1 MIDLERIKESGDEM
15 IKLLLVE
22 DDRLLSDSVAEILSE
37 IGEVTQ
43 AYTGD
48 DGLYEA
54 LENEYDVMILDVML
68 PGLNGYEILEKV
80 REEGL
85 TIPVLMLTA
94 KDSLADKIKGF
105 EEGADDYL
113 TKPFHREELL
123 LRIQAMLKRSLNLVG
138 DNQMILGNTIV
149 SLNSHQVEINDNSVE
164 LNGKEYDLLVYLM
177 QQKNRILTKE
187 QIFQRIWGFDSETSY
202 SVVEVYMS
210 HLRKKMAKA
219 QSNLLINTI
228 RNVGY
233 ILAVNEND

>member
-1 MIDLERIKESGDEM
+1 M

-22 DDRLLSDSVAEILSE
+22 DDKLLSDSVAEILSE
-37 IGEVTQ
+37 VGDVTQ
-43 AYTGD
+43 VYTGD
-48 DGLYEA
+48 EGYYEA
-54 LENEYDVMILDVML
+54 TENEYDALILDVML
-68 PGLNGYEILEKV
+68 PGLNGYQILEKI
-80 REEGL
+80 REAGL

-94 KDSLADKIKGF
+94 KDSLEDKIKGF
-105 EEGADDYL
+105 QEGADDYL

-123 LRIQAMLKRSLNLVG
+123 LRVMAMLKRSLNLVG
-138 DNQMILGNTIV
+138 DNQLSLGNTKV
-149 SLNSHQVEINDNSVE
+149 ALNSHQVTVADNDIE
-164 LNGKEYDLLVYLM
+164 LNGKEFDLLVYLM

-210 HLRKKMAKA
+210 HLRKKLAKG

-233 ILAVNEND
+233 ILAVNENE